1 MCAEGTK
8 EMEFYEYFRTCGFTI
23 KSSSKDIKK
32 VADAL
37 RKEPGNF
44 RKQLT
49 KLRYAIADGDETA
62 DTWDAAKNWLNEH
75 KQSLKDD
82 IKFEYE
88 ENTNVIADM
97 LDKIAAEKE
106 ETKSRIKQEI
116 AESAPTTADYTIIGL
131 AKDKD
136 TVELF
141 NAVPC
146 IIPNDSDKDLMSCFA
161 ILGSAPVFRANGKCV
176 RLMTKTTAGKPQIV
190 FSAGDTS
197 AEGLYSDIT
206 AAMAMKYERY
216 MRLLQKKVASLP
228 EYPEND
234 EQHPIEDIFL
244 NDVPTIFRHIVDVKK
259 TYRHEAGE
267 DGKDRKFF
275 RCYSVYAKKTAVPE
289 LTVDAFVEWLS
300 SNWLKA
306 TRGILK
312 QSPEFKVFSNDPSE
326 MAVSHFVI
334 WPEAE
339 WRKAEC
345 PESWKFFHAGKCSE
359 RLMHRHD
366 FYIGSLLD
374 ANNSAQQSLVCSDP
388 GQTGKSTDA
397 ELVTT
402 VIENIVHTNIS
413 VHLEN
418 EVLKDGNQFGLGS
431 SRPWNYRIAVV
442 NEYDGKSLN
451 SSNGKSIIGSD
462 TKTLQM
468 KNMDAVEWDPRQ
480 FRLIV
485 PSNNGCVL
493 MSHAVRRRFIPTTWK
508 GTHSSMDNMSTA
520 DKQKLIDDG
529 EAYLKYCWRVYQ
541 ESPFRQRD
549 GGFFLCCPE
558 DEKLFLE
565 GNFFVPT
572 GEVNPI
578 SGKPIMKPVYDD
590 KARILR
596 AYSKDPEIST
606 YYTVDDYEETEI
618 TDGFNKF
625 VEKYCDEA
633 DSDEDGYTMLL
644 TDMASLIV
652 EYTAVDQSLF
662 STFGDALKVKKFGSE
677 SQLILD
683 YRSGDYKIFKKYL
696 ENHGHVG
703 QHGKNGNFFTRIRI
717 KPDYITKEGV
727 VIKPTVQAEKKFVRK
742 NTVNVNDL
750 SFMMQNEEEEDVA

>member
-1 MCAEGTK
+1 
-8 EMEFYEYFRTCGFTI
+8 MEFYEYFRTCGFEV
-23 KSSSKDIKK
+23 KSSAKDIKK

-37 RKEPGNF
+37 RKEPGLF
-44 RKQLT
+44 RKHLT
-49 KLRYAIADGDETA
+49 KLTFKITDGNEVA
-62 DTWDAAKNWLNEH
+62 DTWDAAKSW
-75 KQSLKDD
+75 LKDHTEDLKRD
-82 IKFEYE
+82 IKLEYNE
-88 ENTNVIADM
+88 DTNVIADI

-106 ETKSRIKQEI
+106 ETKARIKEEI
-116 AESAPTTADYTIIGL
+116 AESAPTTADYTILGL

-141 NAVPC
+141 TSVPC
-146 IIPNDSDKDLMSCFA
+146 ITPNDSDRDLMSCFA
-161 ILGSAPVFRANGKCV
+161 ILGSAPVFMSNGKCV

-190 FSAGDTS
+190 FSAGDIS
-197 AEGLYSDIT
+197 AEGLYKDIT
-206 AAMAMKYERY
+206 AALAMKYERY
-216 MRLLQKKVASLP
+216 MRLLQKKVAALP
-228 EYPEND
+228 EYPEHD

-244 NDVPTIFRHIVDVKK
+244 NEVPTIFRHIVDVKK
-259 TYRHEAGE
+259 TYRHESGE

-275 RCYSVYAKKTAVPE
+275 RCYAVYSKKTAVLE

-300 SNWLKA
+300 SNWIKA

-312 QSPEFKVFSNDPSE
+312 QSPKFKVFSNDPSE

-345 PESWKFFHAGKCSE
+345 PDSWKYFHAGKCSD
-359 RLMHRHD
+359 RMMHRHD

-374 ANNSAQQSLVCSDP
+374 ANNTAQQSLINSDA

-397 ELVTT
+397 DIVTEVIDTLV
-402 VIENIVHTNIS
+402 HANIS
-413 VHLEN
+413 MHLEN
-418 EVLKDGNQFGLGS
+418 EVLKDGNQFGLGAS
-431 SRPWNYRIAVV
+431 KVWNYRIAVV

-451 SSNGKSIIGSD
+451 SSNGKSMIGGD
-462 TKTLQM
+462 EKTLQL
-468 KNMDAVEWDPRQ
+468 KNVDAVSWDPKQ
-480 FRLIV
+480 FRLII

-508 GTHSSMDNMSTA
+508 GTHCSMENMSDA

-549 GGFFLCCPE
+549 GGFFICCPE

-565 GNFFVPT
+565 GKFFVPS

-578 SGKPIMKPVYDD
+578 SGKPIMKPIYDD
-590 KARILR
+590 KARVLR

-633 DSDEDGYTMLL
+633 DSDDDGYTMLL
-644 TDMASLIV
+644 NDVSELIV
-652 EYTAVDQSLF
+652 SYTDVDKSLF

-727 VIKPTVQAEKKFVRK
+727 VIKPTVQTERK
-742 NTVNVNDL
+742 YVKRNNVNVNDL
-750 SFMMQNEEEEDVA
+750 SFLTQDDEDDAA

>member
-1 MCAEGTK
+1 
-8 EMEFYEYFRTCGFTI
+8 MEFYEYFRTCGFTI
-23 KSSSKDIKK
+23 KSSAKDIRKT
-32 VADAL
+32 VTAL
-37 RKEPGNF
+37 RKDPGSF
-44 RKQLT
+44 RKLLT
-49 KLRYAIADGDETA
+49 KLKYEIDDGSGDVA
-62 DTWDAAKNWLNEH
+62 DTWDAAKSW
-75 KQSLKDD
+75 LKDHTEDISRD
-82 IKFEYE
+82 IKFNYE
-88 ENTNVIADM
+88 EDVNCVADM
-97 LDKIAAEKE
+97 LEKIANEKE
-106 ETKSRIKQEI
+106 ATKKRIKEVN
-116 AESAPTTADYTIIGL
+116 AAAASTTADYTINGL
-131 AKDKD
+131 AKSKD
-136 TVELF
+136 TLELF
-141 NAVPC
+141 TSVPS
-146 IIPNDSDKDLMSCFA
+146 ITPNDHDRDLMSCFA
-161 ILGSAPVFRANGKCV
+161 ILGDAPVFRANGKCV
-176 RLMTKTTAGKPQIV
+176 RLMTKTTNGRPQIV

-197 AEGLYSDIT
+197 ADGLYAEIT
-206 AAMAMKYERY
+206 AALAMKYERY
-216 MRLLQKKVASLP
+216 MRLLQDKIAKLD

-244 NDVPTIFRHIVDVKK
+244 TDVPTIFRHIVEVRKTYTKK
-259 TYRHEAGE
+259 TGD
-267 DGKDRKFF
+267 DGKEHKFYYQY
-275 RCYSVYAKKTAVPE
+275 RVYAKKTAVPE

-312 QSPEFKVFSNDPSE
+312 QSPKFKIFSNDPSE

-334 WPEAE
+334 WPEEE

-345 PESWKFFHAGKCSE
+345 PESWKYFHAGKCSD

-374 ANNSAQQSLVCSDP
+374 ASNTAQQSLVNSDA

-397 ELVTT
+397 DITT
-402 VIENIVHTNIS
+402 QVIENLIHADIS

-418 EVLKDGNQFGLGS
+418 EVLKDGNQFGLGAS
-431 SRPWNYRIAVV
+431 KVWNYRIGIV

-451 SSNGKSIIGSD
+451 SSNGKSMIGGD
-462 TKTLQM
+462 TKTLQL

-480 FRLIV
+480 FRLII

-508 GTHSSMDNMSTA
+508 GTHCSIDNMSEQ
-520 DKQKLIDDG
+520 DKQQLIDDG
-529 EAYLKYCWRVYQ
+529 EEYLKYCWRVYQ

-558 DEKLFLE
+558 DEKLFLD
-565 GNFFVPT
+565 GKFFVDS

-578 SGKPIMKPVYDD
+578 TGKPILKPVYDD

-625 VEKYCDEA
+625 VEKYCDVA
-633 DSDEDGYTMLL
+633 DNDDAGYSMTFQALSEL
-644 TDMASLIV
+644 VVS
-652 EYTAVDQSLF
+652 YVDVDKTLF
-662 STFGDALKVKKFGSE
+662 ATFGDAVKIKKYGTE
-677 SQLILD
+677 ARLILD
-683 YRSGDYKIFKKYL
+683 YRHADYKIFKKYL
-696 ENHGHVG
+696 ENHGHVS
-703 QHGKNGNFFTRIRI
+703 QHSDEGNFFTRIRI

-727 VIKPTVQAEKKFVRK
+727 IIKPTVQAEKKIIRK
-742 NTVNVNDL
+742 SNIDVNDL
-750 SFMMQNEEEEDVA
+750 SFMNNDNDEEVA

>member
-1 MCAEGTK
+1 
-8 EMEFYEYFRTCGFTI
+8 MEFYEYFRTVGFTI

-32 VADAL
+32 AADAL
-37 RKEPGNF
+37 RKDPGSF
-44 RKQLT
+44 RKHLT
-49 KLRYAIADGDETA
+49 KLRFAITDGDEVA
-62 DTWDAAKNWLNEH
+62 DTWDAAKNWLKDH
-75 KQSLKDD
+75 ADD
-82 IKFEYE
+82 IKRDINFDYE
-88 ENTNVIADM
+88 ENTNVVADM

-106 ETKSRIKQEI
+106 ETKTRIKQEI
-116 AESAPTTADYTIIGL
+116 AETAPTTADYTIIGL

-136 TVELF
+136 NVELF
-141 NAVPC
+141 NSVPC
-146 IIPNDSDKDLMSCFA
+146 ITPNDSDRDLMSCFA

-176 RLMTKTTAGKPQIV
+176 RLMTKTTVGKPQIV

-197 AEGLYSDIT
+197 DEGLYTDIT
-206 AAMAMKYERY
+206 AALTMKYERY
-216 MRLLQKKVASLP
+216 MRLLQKKVAALP

-259 TYRHEAGE
+259 TYRHETGE

-300 SNWLKA
+300 ANWLKA

-312 QSPEFKVFSNDPSE
+312 KSPEFKVFSNDPSE
-326 MAVSHFVI
+326 MAVAHFVI
-334 WPEAE
+334 WPEEE

-345 PESWKFFHAGKCSE
+345 PESWKYFHSGKCSE

-374 ANNSAQQSLVCSDP
+374 ANNTAQQSLVNSDP

-397 ELVTT
+397 
-402 VIENIVHTNIS
+402 NIVTQVINNKVHADIS
-413 VHLEN
+413 MHLEN

-431 SRPWNYRIAVV
+431 TKIWNYRIGIV

-451 SSNGKSIIGSD
+451 SSNGKSIIGGD
-462 TKTLQM
+462 PKTLQI
-468 KNMDAVEWDPRQ
+468 KNVDAVSWDPKQ

-485 PSNNGCVL
+485 PSNNGCTL

-508 GTHSSMDNMSTA
+508 GTHCSMENMSEA
-520 DKQKLIDDG
+520 DKQKLVDDG

-565 GNFFVPT
+565 GKFFVDS

-578 SGKPIMKPVYDD
+578 TGKPILKPIYDD

-596 AYSKDPEIST
+596 AYSKDPEISA

-618 TDGFNKF
+618 TDGFNRF

-633 DSDEDGYTMLL
+633 DNDDDGYTMLFN
-644 TDMASLIV
+644 DMAELIV
-652 EYTAVDQSLF
+652 AYTEVDQSLF
-662 STFGDALKVKKFGSE
+662 ATFGDALKVKKFGAE
-677 SQLILD
+677 SKLILD
-683 YRSGDYKIFKKYL
+683 YRNGDYKIFKKYL
-696 ENHGHVG
+696 ENHGHLN
-703 QHGKNGNFFTRIRI
+703 QHCKQGNFFTRIRI
-717 KPDYITKEGV
+717 KEDYITKEGV
-727 VIKPTVQAEKKFVRK
+727 IIKPTVQAEKKIMRK
-742 NTVNVNDL
+742 SNIDVNDL
-750 SFMMQNEEEEDVA
+750 SFMNYDNDEEVA

>member
-1 MCAEGTK
+1 
-8 EMEFYEYFRTCGFTI
+8 MEFYEYFRTVGFTV

-32 VADAL
+32 AADAL
-37 RKEPGNF
+37 RKDPGSF
-44 RKQLT
+44 RKHLT
-49 KLRYAIADGDETA
+49 KLRFAITDGDEVA
-62 DTWDAAKNWLNEH
+62 DTWDAAKNWL
-75 KQSLKDD
+75 KDHAEDIKRD

-97 LDKIAAEKE
+97 LEKIAAEKE
-106 ETKSRIKQEI
+106 SVKKRIKEET
-116 AESAPTTADYTIIGL
+116 AEAAPTTADYTIIGL

-141 NAVPC
+141 NSVPC
-146 IIPNDSDKDLMSCFA
+146 ITPNDSDRDLMSCFA
-161 ILGSAPVFRANGKCV
+161 ILGSARVFRANGKCV
-176 RLMTKTTAGKPQIV
+176 RLMTKTSLGKPQIV

-206 AAMAMKYERY
+206 AALAMKYERY
-216 MRLLQKKVASLP
+216 MRLLQKKVAALP
-228 EYPEND
+228 EFPEND

-244 NDVPTIFRHIVDVKK
+244 NEVPTIFRHIVDVKK

-275 RCYSVYAKKTAVPE
+275 RCYAVYAKKTAVPE

-300 SNWLKA
+300 ANWLKA

-312 QSPEFKVFSNDPSE
+312 QSPKFKVFSNDPSE

-334 WPEAE
+334 WPEEE

-345 PESWKFFHAGKCSE
+345 PDSWKYFHAGKCSE

-374 ANNSAQQSLVCSDP
+374 ANNTAQHSLVCSDP

-397 ELVTT
+397 DIVTT
-402 VIENIVHTNIS
+402 VIDTLVHANIS

-468 KNMDAVEWDPRQ
+468 KNMDAVEWDPSQ

-508 GTHSSMDNMSTA
+508 GTHSSMDNMSA
-520 DKQKLIDDG
+520 EDKQKLI
-529 EAYLKYCWRVYQ
+529 
-541 ESPFRQRD
+541 
-549 GGFFLCCPE
+549 E
-558 DEKLFLE
+558 DEKLFLDVK
-565 GNFFVPT
+565 FFVPT

-618 TDGFNKF
+618 TEGFNKF

-633 DSDEDGYTMLL
+633 DNDDDGYTMQFQ
-644 TDMASLIV
+644 DMADLIV
-652 EYTAVDQSLF
+652 AYADVDQSLF
-662 STFGDALKVKKFGSE
+662 ATFGDALKVKKFGSE
-677 SQLILD
+677 SKLILD
-683 YRSGDYKIFKKYL
+683 YRNGDYKIFKKYL
-696 ENHGHVG
+696 ENHGHTN
-703 QHGKNGNFFTRIRI
+703 QHSKQGNFFTRIRI
-717 KPDYITKEGV
+717 KEDYMTKEGV
-727 VIKPTVQAEKKFVRK
+727 VIQPTVQAERKFIHK
-742 NTVNVNDL
+742 NSVDANDL
-750 SFMMQNEEEEDVA
+750 SFMLDDKEEVA

>member
-1 MCAEGTK
+1 
-8 EMEFYEYFRTCGFTI
+8 MEFYEYLRTAGFTI
-23 KSSSKDIKK
+23 KSSAKDIQKA
-32 VADAL
+32 ADAL
-37 RKEPGNF
+37 RKEPGSF
-44 RKQLT
+44 RKHLT
-49 KLRYAIADGDETA
+49 KLKYEIDEGDEKA
-62 DTWDAAKNWLNEH
+62 DTWDAAKNWLKGH
-75 KQSLKDD
+75 AQSLQDD
-82 IKFEYE
+82 IKFIYE
-88 ENTNVIADM
+88 EDCNCIADM
-97 LDKIAAEKE
+97 LDKIALEKQAV
-106 ETKSRIKQEI
+106 KKRIKEEI
-116 AESAPTTADYTIIGL
+116 AETAPTTADYTIIGL

-136 TVELF
+136 VVELF
-141 NAVPC
+141 NSVPS
-146 IIPNDSDKDLMSCFA
+146 ITPNDCDRDLMSCFS
-161 ILGSAPVFRANGKCV
+161 ILGSAPVFRANGMCV
-176 RLMTKTTAGKPQIV
+176 RLMTKTNLGRPQIV

-197 AEGLYSDIT
+197 DEGLYKAIVGALS
-206 AAMAMKYERY
+206 MKYERY
-216 MRLLQKKVASLP
+216 MRLLQKKVAALP

-244 NDVPTIFRHIVDVKK
+244 NDVPTIFRHIVEVKK
-259 TYRHEAGE
+259 TYRTETGDDNKEH
-267 DGKDRKFF
+267 KFF
-275 RCYSVYAKKTAVPE
+275 RCYSVYSKKAAVPE

-300 SNWLKA
+300 ANWLKA

-312 QSPEFKVFSNDPSE
+312 QSPKFKVFTNDPSE

-345 PESWKFFHAGKCSE
+345 PDSWKYFHSGKCSD

-366 FYIGSLLD
+366 FYVGALLD
-374 ANNSAQQSLVCSDP
+374 ANNTAQQSLANSDP

-397 ELVTT
+397 DIIAT
-402 VIENIVHTNIS
+402 VIENLVHAKIS

-418 EVLKDGNQFGLGS
+418 EVLKDGNQFGLGAS
-431 SRPWNYRIAVV
+431 KVWNYRIGIV
-442 NEYDGKSLN
+442 NEYDGRSLN

-462 TKTLQM
+462 TKTLQI
-468 KNMDAVEWDPRQ
+468 KNVDAVEWDPSQ
-480 FRLIV
+480 FRLFV
-485 PSNNGCVL
+485 PSNNGFVL

-508 GTHSSMDNMSTA
+508 GTHSSMDNMSSE

-558 DEKLFLE
+558 DEELFLKGE
-565 GNFFVPT
+565 FFKPT

-596 AYSKDPEIST
+596 AYSRDPEISS

-618 TDGFNKF
+618 TEGFNKF

-633 DSDEDGYTMLL
+633 DNDDDGYIMFFQK
-644 TDMASLIV
+644 MADLIV
-652 EYTAVDQSLF
+652 SYTDVDDNLF
-662 STFGDALKVKKFGSE
+662 ATFGDALKVKKFGRE
-677 SQLILD
+677 SKLILD
-683 YRSGDYKIFKKYL
+683 YRHADYKIFKKYL
-696 ENHGHVG
+696 ENHGHIN
-703 QHGKNGNFFTRIRI
+703 QHCKQGNFFTRIRI

-727 VIKPTVQAEKKFVRK
+727 VIKPTVQTMNKLPSDMFNQVPED
-742 NTVNVNDL
+742 TGDEPNDPY
-750 SFMMQNEEEEDVA
+750 MGM